1 MTATLSA
8 LAACT
13 IDCAGRTI
21 WAKNIDAPYQT
32 ASTMKL
38 LASITA
44 RPWVSLTETAT
55 LDASDTWA
63 PQLIFE
69 GDTLTYSDHFHAAQ
83 LFSSNSAAHCIGR
96 TAGQLILDS
105 EEGTGDPEA
114 RFFAEME
121 AVGDALGWTGHVAT
135 SAYGGGGGDRLSA
148 WQLCDLIRHVHA
160 TDPWLYGVA
169 GKQAHTLHVSGARI
183 ALVNIRHT
191 VDPNGAVKFPEFEAA
206 KSGTGNANQQHVV
219 MGWMFEG
226 QRYFS
231 SIVNS
236 SDRYVDLRAMMDDVI
251 QVKSRRRSVLC
262 L

>member
-1 MTATLSA
+1 MTADITA

-13 IDCAGRTI
+13 LTSAGKVL
-21 WAKNIDAPYQT
+21 WAKNIDTGYQT

-38 LASITA
+38 LATVTA
-44 RPWVSLTETAT
+44 RAWLDLTDTAT

-63 PQLIFE
+63 PQLLFE
-69 GDTLTYSDHFHAAQ
+69 GDTLTYSDHIHAAQ
-83 LFSSNSAAHCIGR
+83 IFSSNSAAHCIGR
-96 TAGQLILDS
+96 AAGQLILDS
-105 EEGTGDPEA
+105 EEATGDPEV
-114 RFFAEME
+114 RFFAEMT
-121 AVGDALGWTGHVAT
+121 ALGDSLGWTGHAVT

-191 VDPNGAVKFPEFEAA
+191 VDPNGAVKLPELEAA
-206 KSGTGNANQQHVV
+206 KSGTSNANQQHVV
-219 MGWMFEG
+219 MGWVFEG

-236 SDRYVDLRAMMDDVI
+236 SNRYVDLRAMMDDVI
-251 QVKSRRRSVLC
+251 KVKSRRRSVLC